1 MRELTDTVGLQVAK
15 SCLHTDKDFSGGSW
29 ELSALILHRDTLV
42 IPFSKASL
50 ARNLWDI
57 CTGICIPGP
66 SGDGELLSCPQ
77 PSGH

>member
-1 MRELTDTVGLQVAK
+1 MRERSGAMGLQVAK
-15 SCLHTDKDFSGGSW
+15 SCLHTDKDSSGGSW
-29 ELSALILHRDTLV
+29 ELSALILHRDPLV
-42 IPFSKASL
+42 TPFSKASL

-57 CTGICIPGP
+57 CTVLCIPGP